1 MATPN
6 RSEIIQRTYKVL
18 KKHYKPITCVGD
30 RSLLEHLLYALCLE
44 NATHEKADEGF
55 ARIQE
60 SYFDWNEVR
69 VTTVGELAEQL
80 AGLPDPAA
88 AATHLKQTLQS
99 VFEALYDFSL
109 ESLKKLNLGKAAAQ
123 LEKYRGTTR
132 FAIAYVTQNALGGHA
147 IPLCRGAL
155 EVLRIV
161 GAINDTE
168 AQKRIVPGL
177 ERLIPKNK
185 GVEFGS
191 LLHQLGADLI
201 ASPFGFKAK
210 AILLEIAP
218 DCRSRLPKRAV
229 RPPAAEA
236 ASTTAG
242 AAALPAGKAA
252 DKAAPPAT
260 AKAKKAG
267 DKVEGK
273 KAEDKVDDK
282 KAGDKVEGKKADKKD
297 QKPEGR
303 KEKAA
308 PTARPPQKPP
318 TGPRPPALPP
328 RKKPIGGIHGK
339 LPPKKDRSPAKQLA
353 KRKPR

>member
-80 AGLPDPAA
+80 AGLPNPAA

-109 ESLKKLNLGKAAAQ
+109 ESLKKQNLGKAAAQ
-123 LEKYRGTTR
+123 LEKHRGTTP
-132 FAIAYVTQNALGGHA
+132 FAIAYVTQHALGGHA
-147 IPLCRGAL
+147 IPLCQGSL

-161 GAINDTE
+161 GAISDTE
-168 AQKRIVPGL
+168 AEKGIAPGL
-177 ERLIPKNK
+177 ERVIPKNK

-201 ASPFGFKAK
+201 ASPFGPKAK

-218 DCRSRLPKRAV
+218 DCRTRLPKRAA
-229 RPPAAEA
+229 RPPAAGA

-242 AAALPAGKAA
+242 AAPEATAAARPAGKAA
-252 DKAAPPAT
+252 DKAAPPAA

-267 DKVEGK
+267 DKVE
-273 KAEDKVDDK
+273 E
-282 KAGDKVEGKKADKKD
+282 KKADKKD

-308 PTARPPQKPP
+308 PTAMPPQKPT